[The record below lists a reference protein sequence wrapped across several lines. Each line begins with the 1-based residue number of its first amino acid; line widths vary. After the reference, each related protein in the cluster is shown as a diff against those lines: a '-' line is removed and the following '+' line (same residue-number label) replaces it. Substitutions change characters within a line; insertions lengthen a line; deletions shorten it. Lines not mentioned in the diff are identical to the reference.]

1 MALKGTLKDFGIADI
16 LQLIG
21 QQTKT
26 GVLTLTQKHERVTV
40 KFKDGN
46 IVGAEASSRNR
57 KHLIGTMLL
66 KADLLT
72 EQQLEFALETQ
83 KRTLQRL
90 GDVLTSQGVITAE
103 KFKQMVQLQTNEML
117 FRLFSWKSGTY
128 EFEAVDVE
136 PEASITPLRAESV
149 LMEGFRRVDEW
160 PVVKKRIT
168 SLEMTFEKLKEL
180 PPPALD
186 KTDFDAALDDAFA
199 EEKKEV
205 NKGEFQS
212 IGEAERKCFELI
224 VPGRN
229 VRRIIELS
237 CLGEFETAKALCN
250 LVNLEYAKGI
260 EHEGTAS
267 DGDEFGGAVEASRA
281 SQLLGSVGRL
291 GVTMLVVGALLFVGT
306 RVDFGSVNLGGSNAS
321 RYIDPAAQ
329 RFASRQQLSRIE
341 AAIAVYRLE
350 KGALP
355 MALSELVEAGLLHAD
370 DLRFPW
376 RDPYF
381 YRRADDGTFV
391 LLPPLR

>member
-26 GVLTLTQKHERVTV
+26 GVLTLTQRHDRVTV

-46 IVGAEASSRNR
+46 IVGAESASRNR
-57 KHLIGTMLL
+57 KDLIGSMLV
-66 KADLLT
+66 AASLLS

-103 KFKQMVQLQTNEML
+103 KFRQMVQLQTNETL
-117 FRLFSWKSGTY
+117 FRLFSWKTGTY
-128 EFEAVDVE
+128 EFEAKDVE
-136 PEASITPLRAESV
+136 IEAALTPLRAESV

-168 SLEMTFEKLKEL
+168 SLQMTFEKVKEL
-180 PPPALD
+180 PPPQLE
-186 KTDFDAALDDAFA
+186 KNDFDSALDDAFA

-212 IGEAERKCFELI
+212 IGEAERKCYALI
-224 VPGRN
+224 APGRT
-229 VRRIIELS
+229 VARIIELS
-237 CLGEFETAKALCN
+237 TLGEFETAKALCN
-250 LVNLEYAKGI
+250 LINLEYAKGLAP
-260 EHEGTAS
+260 EGKSADDAFAA
-267 DGDEFGGAVEASRA
+267 DGVVATRAAALLAVA
-281 SQLLGSVGRL
+281 GRIA
-291 GVTMLVVGALLFVGT
+291 VTMVVVGALLFVAT
-306 RVDFGSVNLGGSNAS
+306 RVDLGAVNLGRSNAS
-321 RYIDPAAQ
+321 TYSDPAAQ

-341 AAIAVYRLE
+341 AAIEVYRLE

-355 MALSELVEAGLLHAD
+355 MALTELVEVALLSGD

-381 YRRADDGTFV
+381 YRRGDDGTFV